1 MVQQP
6 HARSCALPLLVRAG
20 KAGSWYLDFSGFTVS
35 FQVDSKTSTSKPL
48 FPGVLTGTGR
58 ISYAGFFDEMY

>member
-1 MVQQP
+1 M
-6 HARSCALPLLVRAG
+6 PLTPLTPAVGKGKAG

-58 ISYAGFFDEMY
+58 IRYAGFF

>member
-1 MVQQP
+1 
-6 HARSCALPLLVRAG
+6 LLVRAG

-58 ISYAGFFDEMY
+58 IRYAGFF